1 MMKYILLMAITTYL
15 IRMLPLTLF
24 QKEIKNKYV
33 KRVLY
38 YTPYA
43 CLTAMTVP
51 AIFYCTSNV
60 LSATCGFIVAL
71 ILGYKKK
78 SLPVVALFA
87 CVTVFAVERLAGYV
101 DASFITQLFGL

>member
-1 MMKYILLMAITTYL
+1 MIYKYILLMAVTTYL

-51 AIFYCTSNV
+51 AIFYSTSSV
-60 LSATCGFIVAL
+60 ISASVGFAVAL
-71 ILGYKKK
+71 VLGYKKK
-78 SLPVVALFA
+78 SLPEVALFA
-87 CVTVFAVERLAGYV
+87 CLAVFIMER
-101 DASFITQLFGL
+101 IMGL

>member
-1 MMKYILLMAITTYL
+1 MIYRYILLMAITTYL

-24 QKEIKNKYV
+24 QKQIKNKYV
-33 KRVLY
+33 KRILY

-51 AIFYCTSNV
+51 AIFYCTKST
-60 LSATCGFIVAL
+60 LSAGVGFVVAVA
-71 ILGYKKK
+71 LGYKKQ

-87 CVTVFAVERLAGYV
+87 CVAVFITERLIG
-101 DASFITQLFGL
+101 I

>member
-1 MMKYILLMAITTYL
+1 MIYKYIIMMAITTYL

-33 KRVLY
+33 KRALY

-51 AIFYCTSNV
+51 AIFYCTSSTF
-60 LSATCGFIVAL
+60 SAACGFAVAL
-71 ILGYKKK
+71 VLGYKKK
-78 SLPVVALFA
+78 SLPVVAIAA
-87 CVTVFAVERLAGYV
+87 CIVVFVTEQIMG
-101 DASFITQLFGL
+101 ICG

>member
-1 MMKYILLMAITTYL
+1 MMIKYIFLMAITTYL

-24 QKEIKNKYV
+24 QKEIKNKYI

-51 AIFYCTSNV
+51 AIFYSTSSV
-60 LSATCGFIVAL
+60 LSALAGFAVAL
-71 ILGYKKK
+71 VLGYQKK
-78 SLPVVALFA
+78 SLPKVAIFA
-87 CVTVFAVERLAGYV
+87 CVTVFLVERLM
-101 DASFITQLFGL
+101 GL

>member
-1 MMKYILLMAITTYL
+1 MIFKYIFLMGITTYL

-51 AIFYCTSNV
+51 AIFYCTKSV
-60 LSATCGFIVAL
+60 ISASVGFGVAL
-71 ILGYKKK
+71 VLGYKKK
-78 SLPVVALFA
+78 SLPVVAIVA
-87 CVTVFAVERLAGYV
+87 CIAV
-101 DASFITQLFGL
+101 FITERVFCL